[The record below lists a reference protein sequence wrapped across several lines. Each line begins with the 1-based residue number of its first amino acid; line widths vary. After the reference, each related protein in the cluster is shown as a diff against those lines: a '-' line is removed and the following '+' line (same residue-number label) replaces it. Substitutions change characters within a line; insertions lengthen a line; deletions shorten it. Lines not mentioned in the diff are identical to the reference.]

1 MINQEF
7 SSITLS
13 SDAIYKDITGV
24 VFTPLQRAKV
34 KQIRWKGNKRAWK
47 WLGII
52 PVFTVTDSEDVY
64 QCYEL
69 FWDDRKATFDEIKDY
84 VKDYNK
90 YCIIDGELW
99 RCAIVKEKHLH
110 GLNKDYFFTSNEAAI
125 NRINEIKKFCEECGN
140 TLR

>member
-13 SDAIYKDITGV
+13 SDATYKDITGV
-24 VFTPLQRAKV
+24 VFTPLQRAKI
-34 KQIRWKGNKRAWK
+34 KQIRWKGNKRTWK

-64 QCYEL
+64 QCHEL
-69 FWDDRKATFDEIKDY
+69 FWDNRKATFDEIRDY
-84 VKDYNK
+84 VRGYDK

-99 RCAIVKEKHLH
+99 RCAIVEEKHLQS
-110 GLNKDYFFTSNEAAI
+110 LNKDYFFTSNEAAI
-125 NRINEIKKFCEECGN
+125 NRMNEIKKFCEECGN
-140 TLR
+140 PLR